1 MELDQKLLINL
12 QREINYLIINNDLLR
27 LPKIYLLLED
37 YCKLNNISES
47 DLKKLIKLSIKHGGK
62 F

>member
-1 MELDQKLLINL
+1 MELDQKILINL
-12 QREINYLIINNDLLR
+12 QREINFLIIKNDLIR
-27 LPKIYLLLED
+27 LPKIFLLLQD
-37 YCKLNNISES
+37 YLRLNNISES